1 MANGRRRQQPDRHM
15 SGEARAASPP
25 PAARPGRTNSSTR
38 AHTASRPSSCPSYS
52 AGRPQ
57 PHPPPLSYTSL
68 LTHTYPPAAAAPH
81 TTTPQA
87 TPLYPPSH
95 CGQRP
100 TGDEKRLRRARPTR
114 SPPRPPNPT
123 LRQEA
128 VVPPP
133 PPPPLAWLRP
143 GRPPPRPKRTQ
154 QPRRAEVH
162 TPHLPPDGKAKLAAD
177 HRPRER
183 QPHPPA
189 VRHGPA
195 ERRTTVRTVAKAAAA
210 AAAGGGKRARKRRR
224 PRGVEDHLHAVA
236 VAVVDGVDGGP
247 VEGNRKVG
255 GRGGRGGWKETE

>member
-25 PAARPGRTNSSTR
+25 PAARPGRTNSSTW

-114 SPPRPPNPT
+114 SPPRPPTPT

-133 PPPPLAWLRP
+133 PPHPWHGCGLAAPPRALNVLNSHAERRSTHRTSPRMGRPNWRPTTDRANASRTPPLSVTDLRSAAP
-143 GRPPPRPKRTQ
+143 LSALLPRPPP
-154 QPRRAEVH
+154 
-162 TPHLPPDGKAKLAAD
+162 PP
-177 HRPRER
+177 
-183 QPHPPA
+183 PP
-189 VRHGPA
+189 
-195 ERRTTVRTVAKAAAA
+195 
-210 AAAGGGKRARKRRR
+210 GGGSARANAD
-224 PRGVEDHLHAVA
+224 DHAA
-236 VAVVDGVDGGP
+236 
-247 VEGNRKVG
+247 
-255 GRGGRGGWKETE
+255 